1 VSQSEVQQFRIPGQ
15 LAAAAHPS
23 FILLSWEGGP
33 TLEAI
38 DLVNDML
45 RPYEERGDSIDFVAV
60 IPAQSDYPSEE
71 ARRKLAE
78 SMRSAAIRNIALVTQ
93 GKGFRASIVRSILS
107 SISLMT
113 RKSIPQKVV
122 STVEEGERWLVEL
135 GAEYPVGEI
144 SSVHSSL
151 QGGASARSAG

>member
-1 VSQSEVQQFRIPGQ
+1 MSQGQTQQFRISGQ
-15 LAAAAHPS
+15 FAAAAHPS
-23 FILLSWEGGP
+23 FVLLVWEAGP

-38 DLVNDML
+38 ELVNEIL
-45 RPYEERGDSIDFVAV
+45 EPYAERGDAIDFIAV
-60 IPAQSDYPSEE
+60 IPTESDYPSED

-78 SMRSAAIRNIALVTQ
+78 AMRSPAIRNIALVTH

-122 STVEEGERWLVEL
+122 STLEEGESWLASL
-135 GAEYPVGEI
+135 GAEYPEGEV
-144 SSVHSSL
+144 SRVY
-151 QGGASARSAG
+151 GGLCGKAVARSAG